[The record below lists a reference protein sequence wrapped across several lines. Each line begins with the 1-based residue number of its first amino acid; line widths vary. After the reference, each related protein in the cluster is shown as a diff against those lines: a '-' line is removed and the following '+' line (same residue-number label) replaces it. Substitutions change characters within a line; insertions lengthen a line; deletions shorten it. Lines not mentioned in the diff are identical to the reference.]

1 MSKIEI
7 DDLFVNLFALPEDFV
22 WKDNTQK
29 SPSNNKNNDNLSSS
43 DISGRRRRSSSS
55 RRQKH
60 RRSKNTIEIQQT
72 KNTPRKQRHTR
83 HAQARHTP
91 VSDSENSMLHGES
104 ISLSEEESESTNYQS
119 DGAVVLT
126 HDVSDNRQLNHN
138 VSVPIRLPVEGNNN
152 QYERNGK
159 SQDIFATRRGS
170 GGGNVQEPELNIFHN
185 QQPSLHIRTTKS
197 TDTTSSL
204 LTKTKKKNRRAP
216 SMKSIKKGIERIGGR
231 KSSKPASTILT
242 HSSSFGSFDS
252 ISSFHTERNSEK
264 NMTTQYGNDVDSRM
278 MKLQSHIGRIRSNI
292 HVLEGDLIATRNEL
306 TRANQHLQLAM
317 SELADIQRGVM
328 EVESKLIQHGISIS
342 PQSES
347 SAALSPLGFVPE
359 SDLSSTR
366 SRSSDRLHYFTPT
379 SSLADENDSDCFTPR
394 STMSYQSLLS
404 LSERD
409 RINTHIHENKS
420 VSNNK
425 TVVIDVDQTPLKK
438 NGMHSQRRRFFDSS
452 SEGQAAT
459 VLVDI
464 SSDQHKESN
473 SLDTPSTA
481 GTHETPT
488 ISDPTSNEEVNE
500 PPKHHRVT
508 FRQPSFIRAH
518 DLSLANS
525 ADNALVCL
533 HETGVSDVVNA
544 LFEKGIELVHDNS
557 DKWIPES
564 TTAKVLNK
572 RDKLLMSGETL
583 EQPVGPWPNPAHGD
597 EVLVWTAK
605 CENGGHGSQYPM
617 VKARGLIPTSALQMV
632 SLLLDS
638 RRSKEYNKMSLG
650 RVDEHVY
657 KKDLSNTCPTT
668 GIHGELKIVRSQ
680 SQPPVIRKPVELRLL
695 LHARRLP
702 SIDGE
707 QGERYITIGRS
718 VWETSEGTADASD
731 TSTATRCEMLLSVN
745 LIRDVQV
752 NKDDNLIRDV
762 QVNKDDKWCE
772 ITTITHGV
780 SPGIPISIGKRIG
793 LAAAA
798 KYCRDIRA
806 VFELHE
812 C

>member
-7 DDLFVNLFALPEDFV
+7 DDLFVNLFALPEEFV
-22 WKDNTQK
+22 WKDNTRQ
-29 SPSNNKNNDNLSSS
+29 SSSNNYNTDNLSSS
-43 DISGRRRRSSSS
+43 DRSGRRRRSSSS

-60 RRSKNTIEIQQT
+60 RRSKNTIDYEQT
-72 KNTPRKQRHTR
+72 PKSNRKQKHTR

-104 ISLSEEESESTNYQS
+104 ISLSEDESESTNYQS

-126 HDVSDNRQLNHN
+126 HENVSDNRQLNHN
-138 VSVPIRLPVEGNNN
+138 VSVPIRLPVEGNNI
-152 QYERNGK
+152 QYEINGK
-159 SQDIFATRRGS
+159 SQDIFATPRGS
-170 GGGNVQEPELNIFHN
+170 GVNVQEPELNIFHD

-197 TDTTSSL
+197 SSDTSS

-252 ISSFHTERNSEK
+252 ISSFHTDKQDTGSEK
-264 NMTTQYGNDVDSRM
+264 NMATQYGNDVDNRM
-278 MKLQSHIGRIRSNI
+278 MKLKSHIGRIRSNI

-317 SELADIQRGVM
+317 SELADIQRGAM

-342 PQSES
+342 PQSEF
-347 SAALSPLGFVPE
+347 SANLSPLGFVPE

-394 STMSYQSLLS
+394 STMSFQSLLS

-409 RINTHIHENKS
+409 RINTHIHDNKS

-438 NGMHSQRRRFFDSS
+438 NGMHSQRRRFFDSA
-452 SEGQAAT
+452 SEVQTAT
-459 VLVDI
+459 ILVDS

-488 ISDPTSNEEVNE
+488 MSDPTSNEDVNE

-557 DKWIPES
+557 DRWIPES

-632 SLLLDS
+632 SLLIDS
-638 RRSKEYNKMSLG
+638 KRSKEYNKMSLG

-657 KKDLSNTCPTT
+657 KKDVSNTCPTS

-702 SIDGE
+702 SIDGK

-718 VWETSEGTADASD
+718 VWETQEGTADASD
-731 TSTATRCEMLLSVN
+731 ASTATRCEMLLSVN

-752 NKDDNLIRDV
+752 NDDDR
-762 QVNKDDKWCE
+762 WCE

>member
-1 MSKIEI
+1 MCLITDNKII
-7 DDLFVNLFALPEDFV
+7 
-22 WKDNTQK
+22 
-29 SPSNNKNNDNLSSS
+29 
-43 DISGRRRRSSSS
+43 
-55 RRQKH
+55 
-60 RRSKNTIEIQQT
+60 
-72 KNTPRKQRHTR
+72 
-83 HAQARHTP
+83 
-91 VSDSENSMLHGES
+91 
-104 ISLSEEESESTNYQS
+104 
-119 DGAVVLT
+119 
-126 HDVSDNRQLNHN
+126 N

-170 GGGNVQEPELNIFHN
+170 GGGNVQEPELNIYH

-197 TDTTSSL
+197 SSDTTSSL

-252 ISSFHTERNSEK
+252 ISSFHTERDCEK
-264 NMTTQYGNDVDSRM
+264 NMTTQYDNAVDNRM

-317 SELADIQRGVM
+317 SELADIQQGAM
-328 EVESKLIQHGISIS
+328 EAESKLIQHGISIS

-347 SAALSPLGFVPE
+347 SATLSPLGFVLE
-359 SDLSSTR
+359 SDLSTR

-425 TVVIDVDQTPLKK
+425 TVVVDVDQTPLKK
-438 NGMHSQRRRFFDSS
+438 NGMHSQRRKFFDSS
-452 SEGQAAT
+452 SSDVQTAT
-459 VLVDI
+459 VLVD
-464 SSDQHKESN
+464 SSSEQHKESN

-488 ISDPTSNEEVNE
+488 TSDPIANEEVNE

-544 LFEKGIELVHDNS
+544 LFQKGIELVHDNS

-583 EQPVGPWPNPAHGD
+583 DQPVGPWPNPAHGD

-617 VKARGLIPTSALQMV
+617 VKARGLDT
-632 SLLLDS
+632 
-638 RRSKEYNKMSLG
+638 
-650 RVDEHVY
+650 
-657 KKDLSNTCPTT
+657 
-668 GIHGELKIVRSQ
+668 
-680 SQPPVIRKPVELRLL
+680 
-695 LHARRLP
+695 
-702 SIDGE
+702 
-707 QGERYITIGRS
+707 YIC
-718 VWETSEGTADASD
+718 TA
-731 TSTATRCEMLLSVN
+731 N
-745 LIRDVQV
+745 
-752 NKDDNLIRDV
+752 
-762 QVNKDDKWCE
+762 
-772 ITTITHGV
+772 G
-780 SPGIPISIGKRIG
+780 
-793 LAAAA
+793 
-798 KYCRDIRA
+798 
-806 VFELHE
+806 
-812 C
+812 

>member
-7 DDLFVNLFALPEDFV
+7 DDLFVNLFALPEEFV

-29 SPSNNKNNDNLSSS
+29 SPSDNYNTDNLSSS
-43 DISGRRRRSSSS
+43 DRSGRRRRSSSS

-72 KNTPRKQRHTR
+72 QNTPRKQRHTR

-104 ISLSEEESESTNYQS
+104 ISLSEDESESTNYQS

-126 HDVSDNRQLNHN
+126 HENVTDNRQLNHN
-138 VSVPIRLPVEGNNN
+138 VSVPIRLPVEGNNI

-159 SQDIFATRRGS
+159 SQDIFATPRGS
-170 GGGNVQEPELNIFHN
+170 GVNVQEPELNIFHD

-197 TDTTSSL
+197 SSDTSS

-252 ISSFHTERNSEK
+252 ISSFHTDRDSEK
-264 NMTTQYGNDVDSRM
+264 NMTTQYDNAVDKKM

-306 TRANQHLQLAM
+306 NRANQHLQLAM

-438 NGMHSQRRRFFDSS
+438 NGMHSQRRRFFGSA
-452 SEGQAAT
+452 SEVQTAT
-459 VLVDI
+459 VLVDS

-481 GTHETPT
+481 GTHETP
-488 ISDPTSNEEVNE
+488 ISDPIANEEVNE

-508 FRQPSFIRAH
+508 
-518 DLSLANS
+518 
-525 ADNALVCL
+525 
-533 HETGVSDVVNA
+533 
-544 LFEKGIELVHDNS
+544 
-557 DKWIPES
+557 
-564 TTAKVLNK
+564 
-572 RDKLLMSGETL
+572 
-583 EQPVGPWPNPAHGD
+583 
-597 EVLVWTAK
+597 
-605 CENGGHGSQYPM
+605 
-617 VKARGLIPTSALQMV
+617 
-632 SLLLDS
+632 
-638 RRSKEYNKMSLG
+638 
-650 RVDEHVY
+650 
-657 KKDLSNTCPTT
+657 
-668 GIHGELKIVRSQ
+668 
-680 SQPPVIRKPVELRLL
+680 
-695 LHARRLP
+695 
-702 SIDGE
+702 
-707 QGERYITIGRS
+707 
-718 VWETSEGTADASD
+718 
-731 TSTATRCEMLLSVN
+731 
-745 LIRDVQV
+745 
-752 NKDDNLIRDV
+752 
-762 QVNKDDKWCE
+762 
-772 ITTITHGV
+772 
-780 SPGIPISIGKRIG
+780 
-793 LAAAA
+793 
-798 KYCRDIRA
+798 
-806 VFELHE
+806 
-812 C
+812 